1 MKCGVVTFPGSNC
14 DRDCFHILSD
24 IFGLDTQ
31 WVWHKETSLGAFDL
45 VVLPGGFSFGDYL
58 RPGSIAKFSPI
69 LKAVV
74 AFAEGGGRVLGICN
88 GFQILVESGLLP
100 GALLDNQSQKFIC
113 RYLNVRVDNADTVFT
128 GACEPGEVLRIP
140 VAHAQGNY
148 FADPDTLKR
157 LEDENRIVFRYC
169 DDKGELTDTA
179 NPNGSMSNIAGLIN
193 EGGNV
198 MGMMP
203 HPERCADPLWAEQ
216 DGRKIFQSLVEAAGA
231 ARS

>member
-24 IFGLDTQ
+24 IFGLDTH
-31 WVWHKETSLGAFDL
+31 WVWHKDTSLDGFDL

-58 RPGSIAKFSPI
+58 RAGSIAKFSPI
-69 LKAVV
+69 VKSVV
-74 AFAEGGGRVLGICN
+74 DYAGRGGRVLGICN

-100 GALLDNQSQKFIC
+100 GALLNNQSQKFIC
-113 RYLNVRVDNADTVFT
+113 RYLNIRVDNAQTAFT
-128 GACEPGEVLRIP
+128 SACEPKEVLRIP

-148 FADPDTLKR
+148 FADADTLKR

-169 DDKGELTDTA
+169 DEQGELNDES
-179 NPNGSMSNIAGLIN
+179 NPNGSLGSIAGIIN
-193 EGGNV
+193 ETGNV

-203 HPERCADPLWAEQ
+203 HPERCADPLWNEQ
-216 DGRKIFQSLVEAAGA
+216 DGRKIFQSLIESEGA
-231 ARS
+231 AKV